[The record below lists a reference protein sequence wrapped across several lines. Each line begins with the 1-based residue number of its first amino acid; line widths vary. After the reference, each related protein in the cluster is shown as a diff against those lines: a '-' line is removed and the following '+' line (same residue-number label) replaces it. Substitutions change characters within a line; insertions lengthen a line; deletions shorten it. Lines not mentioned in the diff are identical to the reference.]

1 MVWRAVVSGAAPP
14 APHAGGGSGSTGVPL
29 PPMDPLPDIPAPTQA
44 APVSP
49 TVSGEDV
56 PLRLIGVGGLLKNSF
71 FSNFEVFLAETQ
83 KIGQGR
89 TELIKLVYI
98 FLPYQKRLS
107 EYDWSTTKIYKL
119 RAVRDQSCDDAH
131 ADDLAGGRRST
142 RPCGV
147 GSCTTVFAN
156 GSNKNTNVPCF
167 RTTADD
173 FQRAI
178 SHR

>member
-1 MVWRAVVSGAAPP
+1 
-14 APHAGGGSGSTGVPL
+14 
-29 PPMDPLPDIPAPTQA
+29 MDPLPDVPAPTQA
-44 APVSP
+44 APVNP
-49 TVSGEDV
+49 TASGEDV
-56 PLRLIGVGGLLKNSF
+56 PLRLIGVPVASSKTSF
-71 FSNFEVFLAETQ
+71 FSNFEVFLAER

-119 RAVRDQSCDDAH
+119 RAVRDQSCDETLMQMTWPEGEDQPDPAALAA
-131 ADDLAGGRRST
+131 ADSIA
-142 RPCGV
+142 P
-147 GSCTTVFAN
+147 N